1 MILAS
6 SMARYEEPRRYART
20 PGTSSFEPSSGA
32 ADRLL
37 QVLFDAVRQALARD
51 QQAREERLQRQA
63 LRLRFKRI
71 SPRERDV
78 LRHILLGR
86 LNKQIASDLGINERT
101 VKVHRRS
108 IMIKRNVQC
117 VAALARLSQEAGVSR
132 AALSYSYQR
141 GAWTFR
147 ERSVEPRS
155 GRIAKRSGAPTARSP
170 QANPLRPGFRRGRKC
185 RDTHAPHLSSRLT
198 RAHVSF
204 HRVVPMPKMC

>member
-1 MILAS
+1 
-6 SMARYEEPRRYART
+6 MARYEEPRRYART

-117 VAALARLSQEAGVSR
+117 VAALARLSQGAGVFTPEPPL
-132 AALSYSYQR
+132 ATA
-141 GAWTFR
+141 TR
-147 ERSVEPRS
+147 EGHGPSGSV
-155 GRIAKRSGAPTARSP
+155 A
-170 QANPLRPGFRRGRKC
+170 
-185 RDTHAPHLSSRLT
+185 
-198 RAHVSF
+198 
-204 HRVVPMPKMC
+204 

>member
-1 MILAS
+1 M
-6 SMARYEEPRRYART
+6 
-20 PGTSSFEPSSGA
+20 
-32 ADRLL
+32 
-37 QVLFDAVRQALARD
+37 RQALARD

-117 VAALARLSQEAGVSR
+117 VAALARLSQEAGVFTPEPP
-132 AALSYSYQR
+132 LSYSYQR

-147 ERSVEPRS
+147 ERSVGPRS
-155 GRIAKRSGAPTARSP
+155 GRIAKRSGASTARSP

-185 RDTHAPHLSSRLT
+185 RDTRDPHLSSRLT